1 MPGQDLFEGFS
12 WHSSMGMD
20 CALDGSRRFV
30 TRLPNTHVA
39 RAMFIMAGDS
49 FLVHKTTRCLWKLS
63 DDKKSIEPVFS
74 SDVLTEEELKAAME
88 DEK

>member
-1 MPGQDLFEGFS
+1 MSKEDVFEGFG
-12 WHSSMGMD
+12 WHSSIGID

-30 TRLPNTHVA
+30 TRLPNTKVA
-39 RAMFIMAGDS
+39 MSMFLAVGNR

-74 SDVLTEEELKAAME
+74 SDVLTEDEVKTAME
-88 DEK
+88 EKG